1 MMKDCR
7 YYRNNTDIRGCT
19 ILKKL
24 VCRNKKC
31 NFYHKREQQKNDA
44 ANKDFESRDRIQRE

>member
-1 MMKDCR
+1 MKKDCK
-7 YYRNNTDIRGCT
+7 YYRNNTDIRGCR

-31 NFYHKREQQKNDA
+31 NFYQKKEEQKNNA
-44 ANKDFESRDRIQRE
+44 AYKNFRNRNRI

>member
-1 MMKDCR
+1 MKKDCK
-7 YYRNNTDIRGCT
+7 YYRNNTDIRGCS

-31 NFYHKREQQKNDA
+31 NFYHKEEQKNDA
-44 ANKDFESRDRIQRE
+44 EDRDLKSRHRIQ

>member
-1 MMKDCR
+1 MKKDCK
-7 YYRNNTDIRGCT
+7 YYRNNTDIRGCK

-31 NFYHKREQQKNDA
+31 NFYQKKEEQKNNA
-44 ANKDFESRDRIQRE
+44 TYKDFKSRNRI